1 MKSGS
6 TFNDQYVIYTVKE
19 EYAKSYSYDYS
30 AGTETASEFLMVQH
44 GRFYK
49 TENNATPNYISKPI
63 FEHAPNGG
71 NVYDMILDPVNKDG
85 NDHIVAGEDNHWI
98 GNCLWYVKPNQNIDK
113 EMGIKYATTTGNTGE
128 PWTETETKKYY
139 HDNGKDGFDPYN
151 IQIQLKKNNKG
162 TDDLRYLTS
171 HMTSTRLD
179 NGVLIGGYAGG
190 TTDVTLVAGY
200 NYTGWDPMTNTG
212 SEGYDHTSLTV
223 SNQTFMAVSDANGN
237 MQLMPRFD
245 HTKRVDLNGNSPWY
259 TTLEDPVDHPKAS
272 ADDNASQGNQTTFF
286 VRPQRFIYEII
297 DNEGR
302 ESLRYKRGG
311 DYFPTITDH
320 FRSPL
325 AKNFTYYKGLAEPGA
340 AESSNEEAWTAAT
353 GDFKR
358 TAATAEIMNSQ
369 KNLLPA
375 AGTYYYRIG
384 KTSFDY
390 KKVTVA
396 EGMGL
401 LDKQITGSFAEA
413 GINGNDN
420 EVKVRY
426 EYDADADHNADQI
439 LEGKWFTVKLANK
452 DMVASG
458 TINPSTGTGVSLF
471 EGSDKPNPVD
481 ENKKVWQWK
490 FLMAPIDPTSELYES
505 PDPYDVQIFNRFA
518 NYTDNPTTEPSPMAV
533 GIKVNSKDRFALLSH
548 ASGGYALAVAGSGTY
563 TYNFVNGNGM
573 TTSVG
578 ATTATETNFTQK
590 AGIFDGVKSQLLVN
604 DDVQHNFEYKV
615 INNSSKFAVSERQ
628 NNESAEAHSFA
639 PYLPE
644 AAQTPLLRMKDYKY
658 YGSAT
663 VSSGT
668 YTVVPNTKLFTLY
681 GLYDDRVYVSYE
693 AYHVDSTEF
702 KIPNKKMIVDSHV
715 ARHPESV
722 DVSMNINGELP
733 YNIIWYNDNMM
744 STATDDATTISDGGS
759 QSLSGLKK
767 NVWYIVGNDPY
778 ALKIRHKESSNYVNG
793 TETLVAD
800 AAYAKEF
807 MLLKKSGYDYG
818 ILQETGGTDKLSGYG
833 HTMVSGDPAKFIIF
847 GLSVHDLIYHLIIAK
862 TCELSKKS
870 TATSDQY
877 VDIPYSN
884 NNPTPHD
891 PDYDSTTGVLRVYGS
906 TQRDL
911 VAQVSG
917 VPGDKYQLGTTL
929 IWGGSSHTYCHD
941 AGAVSI
947 GDDLTVP
954 NVFNRPNCTFE
965 FYIAGIYD
973 GNTGAE
979 LTDLEAKYKGLK
991 LNKLMSDADLI
1002 DETVVVNIVYKFDET
1017 LATNA
1022 GMDFV
1027 RSTDQNLWYTFET
1040 QEASEPQLARYTN
1053 TQQLTVAAGR
1063 ETHYTNDYLF
1073 TPLGDVYGFKMYNRY
1088 VLKNGDETKVKDES
1102 KVMTTTSLLS
1112 DTPITIAEP
1121 GTGSYTSGNE
1131 IYELIPGDVAGYFR
1145 VHPVANNSGSTVY
1158 LKKDGSSLKLSTT
1171 PQDWTYGLDIAMLQP
1186 YYLGAGN
1193 VGGLTTTPKAG
1204 SEKSGKTLY
1213 EEALAKAEFKI
1224 TDLQAVVYDDK
1235 NIVDFAT
1242 GYYRL
1247 HSQPGITDISPVRY
1261 ASGYLHEIEKTAGDE
1276 STPIPMHFYSKSG
1289 VNGTFDGDL
1298 NPLKT
1303 GFTETA
1309 ATRGD
1314 IPVPSTETDPSTIF
1328 HITGTNLSTN
1338 HTISNVTMSTQGL
1351 NVIENKMG
1359 KGTATEF
1366 KMMDIGGGIVILY
1379 KDVDAT
1385 RKYLTFDQTSYK
1397 YDLKYQ
1403 DSGFQIDQM
1412 KWCVEPANNMGLT
1425 VATNNGGDGYYYS
1438 TLSLPY
1444 DVLLPADAGGKT
1456 YNAYVCKK
1464 WHDEGVNPVP
1474 VPAVSTYDEGRFV
1487 PAGTPVIIRTN
1498 DDSEEIELTLPNNTP
1513 SSSLTGNIFAGT
1525 YLEQLLTPDAS
1536 HDVYTLGLPFTSEMT
1551 EDRPTG
1557 EITAPAPTQAKNGVG
1572 FYINANSNKEADL
1585 LQSLWTRNNNYVLH
1599 NKIYYRESGS
1609 GSAKGGAAE
1618 FIPLIFDF
1626 DEDMEEEEMKAKP
1639 QTVDVSADKVY
1650 DVQGRCIA
1658 IGEDVLDGSW
1668 KNNVAPGL
1676 YIIGGKKVY
1685 VGK

>member
-1 MKSGS
+1 MKCG
-6 TFNDQYVIYTVKE
+6 D
-19 EYAKSYSYDYS
+19 
-30 AGTETASEFLMVQH
+30 TE
-44 GRFYK
+44 K
-49 TENNATPNYISKPI
+49 
-63 FEHAPNGG
+63 
-71 NVYDMILDPVNKDG
+71 
-85 NDHIVAGEDNHWI
+85 
-98 GNCLWYVKPNQNIDK
+98 ID
-113 EMGIKYATTTGNTGE
+113 
-128 PWTETETKKYY
+128 
-139 HDNGKDGFDPYN
+139 
-151 IQIQLKKNNKG
+151 
-162 TDDLRYLTS
+162 TS
-171 HMTSTRLD
+171 D
-179 NGVLIGGYAGG
+179 
-190 TTDVTLVAGY
+190 
-200 NYTGWDPMTNTG
+200 
-212 SEGYDHTSLTV
+212 
-223 SNQTFMAVSDANGN
+223 
-237 MQLMPRFD
+237 
-245 HTKRVDLNGNSPWY
+245 
-259 TTLEDPVDHPKAS
+259 
-272 ADDNASQGNQTTFF
+272 
-286 VRPQRFIYEII
+286 
-297 DNEGR
+297 
-302 ESLRYKRGG
+302 
-311 DYFPTITDH
+311 
-320 FRSPL
+320 
-325 AKNFTYYKGLAEPGA
+325 
-340 AESSNEEAWTAAT
+340 
-353 GDFKR
+353 
-358 TAATAEIMNSQ
+358 
-369 KNLLPA
+369 
-375 AGTYYYRIG
+375 
-384 KTSFDY
+384 
-390 KKVTVA
+390 
-396 EGMGL
+396 
-401 LDKQITGSFAEA
+401 
-413 GINGNDN
+413 
-420 EVKVRY
+420 
-426 EYDADADHNADQI
+426 
-439 LEGKWFTVKLANK
+439 
-452 DMVASG
+452 
-458 TINPSTGTGVSLF
+458 GTGVSLF
-471 EGSDKPNPVD
+471 AGTDKPATVD
-481 ENKKVWQWK
+481 EDDKTWQWK

-505 PDPYDVQIFNRFA
+505 PDPYDVQIFNRSA
-518 NYTDNPTTEPSPMAV
+518 NYTDNPTTEPNPMAV

-548 ASGGYALAVAGSGTY
+548 TSGGYALAVAGLGTY
-563 TYNFVNGNGM
+563 TYNFLNGANM
-573 TTSVG
+573 TTPEVG
-578 ATTATETNFTQK
+578 EPVAATTVEEASFTQK
-590 AGIFDGVKSQLLVN
+590 AGIFDGVKSQLVLNN
-604 DDVQHNFEYKV
+604 DVTHNFVYNV
-615 INNSSKFAVSERQ
+615 VNNAYKFAVSATQDEGA
-628 NNESAEAHSFA
+628 AEAHSFQ

-681 GLYDDRVYVSYE
+681 GLYDDAVYVRYE
-693 AYHVDSTEF
+693 AYHADSTEF
-702 KIPNKKMIVDSHV
+702 KIPNKKTVVEGKVKRDP
-715 ARHPESV
+715 ASV
-722 DVSMNINGELP
+722 DVSMNIKGELP
-733 YNIIWYNDNMM
+733 YNIIWENDNMM
-744 STATDDATTISDGGS
+744 QSTDDNNISNGVS
-759 QSLSGLKK
+759 KNLSGDKQY
-767 NVWYIVGNDPY
+767 VWYFIGNDPY
-778 ALKIRHKESSNYVNG
+778 GLKIKHKGGNYVDG
-793 TETLVAD
+793 DATMAD
-800 AAYAKEF
+800 DASGAKEF

-818 ILQETGGTDKLSGYG
+818 ILQEMGTGTPGVAAQRLTGFGNEL
-833 HTMVSGDPAKFIIF
+833 TTGDTPTKFIIF
-847 GLSVHDLIYHLIIAK
+847 GLSIHDLIYRLVIAK

-891 PDYDSTTGVLRVYGS
+891 PDYNETTGMLRVYGS
-906 TQRDL
+906 TQRDMES
-911 VAQVSG
+911 VNTG
-917 VPGDKYQLGTTL
+917 EGTHYKGEKYQLGETL
-929 IWGGSSHTYCHD
+929 SWYNPEGTAIEYHTYCYD
-941 AGAVSI
+941 AGSVSI

-965 FYIAGIYD
+965 FYIEGVYQNYADPGD
-973 GNTGAE
+973 QNQGKPHTTLN
-979 LTDLEAKYKGLK
+979 DQYKGLK
-991 LNKLMSDADLI
+991 LKKLMADDRLI
-1002 DETVVVNIVYKFDET
+1002 NQNVVVNIVYKFDET

-1027 RSTDQNLWYTFET
+1027 RSTDHNLWYTFET
-1040 QEASEPQLARYTN
+1040 QEASVPQLARYTK
-1053 TQQLTVAAGR
+1053 TQGLTAVAGR

-1204 SEKSGKTLY
+1204 REKSGKTLY

-1314 IPVPSTETDPSTIF
+1314 ISVPSTETDPSTIF

-1338 HTISNVTMSTQGL
+1338 PTISNVTLSTQGL

-1456 YNAYVCKK
+1456 YNAYICKK
-1464 WHDEGVNPVP
+1464 WHNEGVNPVP

-1536 HDVYTLGLPFTSEMT
+1536 HDVYTLGLPFTSELT
-1551 EDRPTG
+1551 ENRTTG

-1618 FIPLIFDF
+1618 FVPLIFDF

-1668 KNNVAPGL
+1668 RNNVAPGL